1 MGVVVWIVVVLLLDS
16 ALLPQSKKRRCER
29 LRKNGREGALFW
41 NKEEELV
48 NQHHRDNKRQS
59 RGKRGL
65 FGIPFLLLMH

>member
-1 MGVVVWIVVVLLLDS
+1 MGVVVWIVVVVVVVVVVLDS

-48 NQHHRDNKRQS
+48 NKHHRDNKKTES
-59 RGKRGL
+59 GKRGL
-65 FGIPFLLLMH
+65 F